1 MFCCLGI
8 SNDGLIRGQREE
20 RLLGRDGHSMDDGL
34 LRRGRVCIL
43 LLMFVDYQVWA
54 PMQTM

>member
-8 SNDGLIRGQREE
+8 RLRRARYEE
-20 RLLGRDGHSMDDGL
+20 RLPGRGGDSMDYGL

-43 LLMFVDYQVWA
+43 LLMFVDYQV
-54 PMQTM
+54 